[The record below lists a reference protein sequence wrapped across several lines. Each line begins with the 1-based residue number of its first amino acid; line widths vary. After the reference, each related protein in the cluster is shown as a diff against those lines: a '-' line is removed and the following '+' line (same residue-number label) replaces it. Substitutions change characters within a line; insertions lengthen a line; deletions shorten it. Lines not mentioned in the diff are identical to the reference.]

1 MLCSRARLTTEEAL
15 DHRWLML
22 NAPMVK
28 VRKAAVF
35 ATDKL
40 RAFEESY
47 IKRRLLGSSP
57 PERLMKEYGVGLT
70 FSSDEEGDDMFGGS
84 SRY

>member
-1 MLCSRARLTTEEAL
+1 
-15 DHRWLML
+15 
-22 NAPMVK
+22 MVK

-35 ATDKL
+35 PTDKL

-47 IKRRLLGSSP
+47 IKRRLLGSSLP
-57 PERLMKEYGVGLT
+57 DRLMKEYGVGLS
-70 FSSDEEGDDMFGGS
+70 FSSDEEGDDLFGAS